1 MPDFAVRNI
10 FASLCLY
17 ESLFPELQSESSG
30 YFCGGLQHC
39 SKDLSIPHS
48 RSLVTP
54 ELFALW
60 FQSPLTE
67 AEQWPVHILFFFSD
81 YFPGISFFL
90 FLISS
95 SLCCICPCVTPA
107 QQTPL
112 LKKGEA
118 LCVRVC
124 HLDPSS
130 VKALISFFTQCVS
143 KL

>member
-67 AEQWPVHILFFFSD
+67 AEQWPVHIPFFSRLLSWHFLFFIS
-81 YFPGISFFL
+81 YFL
-90 FLISS
+90 L
-95 SLCCICPCVTPA
+95 
-107 QQTPL
+107 PL
-112 LKKGEA
+112 LYLP
-118 LCVRVC
+118 LCDPCATDSSIKEGGSFVC
-124 HLDPSS
+124 
-130 VKALISFFTQCVS
+130 ACVS
-143 KL
+143 SRSLKR

>member
-1 MPDFAVRNI
+1 MPEFAVQNI
-10 FASLCLY
+10 FASMCLY

-30 YFCGGLQHC
+30 YFSGGLQHC

-48 RSLVTP
+48 RSLVTS
-54 ELFALW
+54 ELFALR
-60 FQSPLTE
+60 FQSLLTE
-67 AEQWPVHILFFFSD
+67 AEQWPVHILFFSY
-81 YFPGISFFL
+81 YFPGISLFL

-143 KL
+143 RL